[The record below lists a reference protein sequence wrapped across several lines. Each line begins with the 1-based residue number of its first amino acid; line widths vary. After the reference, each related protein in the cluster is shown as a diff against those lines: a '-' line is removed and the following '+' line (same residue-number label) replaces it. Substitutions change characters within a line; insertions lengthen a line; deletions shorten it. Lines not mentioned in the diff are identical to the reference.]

1 MAEPQLERVLR
12 LRDLVAFALIAMV
25 PIAPMGIYGIVAVLS
40 DGHVPLVYLLAAI
53 VMSFTA
59 WAYGQCAYRFPEAG
73 SAYAYVRE
81 SLGSHIGFLAGWA
94 LLLDYI
100 LIPGLVILVSALWI
114 EAATGLP
121 FYLWAL
127 VFLIPATILNIMGI
141 KRAAKVTMGLFFF
154 EIAVFVI
161 FVVTA
166 AVRILTDPT
175 LSFTLAPFYNPE
187 TFSVGAVLSGASV
200 AVLSFLGFD
209 MMTTLAEETVEA
221 RKVVSKA
228 ALIVIPLVAFFFI
241 SLTYFGAVIHPGA
254 AFDDPDVAFFF
265 IAQETGGDWL
275 QILCML
281 GTVIAWGVGN
291 CLVAQASVSRVLFSM
306 GRQGHIPA
314 IFAKLHPKY
323 KTPYISI
330 VVVATI
336 TGALLYVLTL
346 QDLSSLVNFGALTTF
361 MLLHLS
367 LAYRYISIEGTPKMA
382 VVPAIGF
389 LLTGAIWY
397 SLDIF
402 AKEIG
407 FIWVIIGIVYL
418 AFITRGF
425 KVKTTLPVE

>member
-1 MAEPQLERVLR
+1 MAEQLDRILNM
-12 LRDLVAFALIAMV
+12 RDLLAFGIITMV

-40 DGHVPLVYLLAAI
+40 EGHVPLVYLLAAI
-53 VMSFTA
+53 VMSVTA
-59 WAYGQCAYRFPEAG
+59 WVYGQCSYRFPEAG

-81 SLGSHIGFLAGWA
+81 TFGPHIGFVAGWA
-94 LLLDYI
+94 ILLDYI
-100 LIPGLVILVSALWI
+100 LIPGLVVLVSALWL
-114 EAATGLP
+114 EAATGVA
-121 FYLWAL
+121 FYFWAL
-127 VFLIPATILNIMGI
+127 AFLIPTTILNIIGI
-141 KRAAKVTMGLFFF
+141 KQAARVTMALFFF
-154 EIAVFVI
+154 EIAVFAI
-161 FVVTA
+161 FVIVA
-166 AVRILTDPT
+166 IAKIITDPS

-187 TFSVGAVLSGASV
+187 TFSAGAILSGASV

-228 ALIVIPLVAFFFI
+228 VVMVIPLIAFFFV

-254 AFDDPDVAFFF
+254 TFEDPDVAFFF
-265 IAQETGGDWL
+265 IAQEAGGDWL
-275 QILCML
+275 QILAML
-281 GTVIAWGVGN
+281 GTVIAWGVGD
-291 CLVAQASVSRVLFSM
+291 CLAAQASVSRVLFSM

-314 IFAKLHPKY
+314 AFARLHPKY

-330 VVVATI
+330 VTVAAV
-336 TGALLYVLTL
+336 TGVLLYVLTL
-346 QDLSSLVNFGALTTF
+346 QDLSSLVNFGALTAF

-367 LAYRYISIEGTPKMA
+367 LAYRFVKIEGTPKLA
-382 VVPAIGF
+382 VIPAIGF

-397 SLDIF
+397 GLDIF